1 MANLENFEKH
11 ELGLAPAE
19 TDLVPPILQSF
30 SSLFRL
36 RGKQVSAA
44 HLMSALAGSAPSPAA
59 CVRAVKALGL
69 DCKIVNR
76 ESLLDISN
84 MVLPCVLL
92 TKSQSSVVLVKYD
105 EKEATVIFPEHGH
118 EANVVPLEE
127 LQEEYS
133 GYAVFSI
140 VAPERDEK
148 LEKITRIY
156 TKHWFFDVVKQY
168 IPMYKSVLLA
178 TAFINI
184 LALMGP
190 LFMMNVYDRVIPNI
204 ALETLW
210 VLGFG
215 IMVGYIFEW
224 LLRLLRTQFTDRV
237 SRNMDVV
244 LSSRIMEKILSL
256 DITKNTYTSGGLMQ
270 AFRELDSIREF
281 FSASTMLVLID
292 VPFLV
297 FFLTIVFFI
306 GGPLV
311 SIPCVALVILLTYII
326 TLQKKMY
333 TQANVQQQGEREKN
347 SLLVEMITG
356 TEVIKT
362 VSAEPRMMRNW
373 EKISSYTADQNEKS
387 KRLQAGTNNMSLLLT
402 HFVSLALIVWGVYLI
417 SDQTL
422 TMGGLIASNMLTARS
437 MSFIVQFGGL
447 LPRWQGTKSALKD
460 LSNLMALPDEYA
472 SNTVDFGNLPHSIEL
487 MHVDFTFEGSPL
499 PALSDVSLKIAPGE
513 KVGVIGNMGSGKST
527 LSRVMVGLIEPSMGV
542 IKFGGVD
549 MRQLD
554 KREVRSRM
562 GYVPQE
568 AMLFQGTVRD
578 NICLGMPFVNDKL
591 LLRAAWL
598 TGVND
603 FIQNHPSGYSMP
615 VIERGGNLSGGQRQA
630 ITLARALLMDPDV
643 LILDEPTSNM
653 DGSTE
658 AALIKRLR
666 PHIRNK
672 TLIINMHRMS
682 LMQLVDRVIVLK
694 DGYIIADGPKGV
706 ILDKIKLPS

>member
-1 MANLENFEKH
+1 MANLENFEKQ
-11 ELGLAPAE
+11 ELGLAPSEA
-19 TDLVPPILQSF
+19 DLIPPLLQSF

-36 RGKQVSAA
+36 RGKQVSGA
-44 HLMSALAGSAPSPAA
+44 HLLSALAGSAPSAAA
-59 CVRAVKALGL
+59 CVRAAKALGL
-69 DCKIVNR
+69 ECKIVNR
-76 ESLLDISN
+76 EGIFDISN

-92 TKSQSSVVLVKYD
+92 TQNQGSVVLLKYN
-105 EKEATVIFPEHGH
+105 EEEATIIFPEHGH
-118 EANVVPLEE
+118 EPTVVSIED
-127 LQEEYS
+127 LQSEYS
-133 GYAVFSI
+133 GYAIFSI
-140 VAPERDEK
+140 VAPEKDDK

-156 TKHWFFDVVKQY
+156 TKHWFFDVLKQY
-168 IPMYKSVLLA
+168 LPMYKSVILA
-178 TAFINI
+178 SCFINL

-190 LFMMNVYDRVIPNI
+190 LFMMNIYDRVIPNI

-215 IMVGYIFEW
+215 ITVGYIFEW
-224 LLRLLRTQFTDRV
+224 LLRLLRAQFTDRV

-244 LSSRIMEKILSL
+244 LSSRVMEKVLGL

-281 FSASTMLVLID
+281 FSASTMLALVD
-292 VPFLV
+292 FPFLI
-297 FFLTIVFFI
+297 FFLTIVLFI

-311 SIPCVALVILLTYII
+311 AVPCVAIVILLTFII
-326 TLQKKMY
+326 SLQKNLYK
-333 TQANVQQQGEREKN
+333 QANVQQQGEREKN
-347 SLLVEMITG
+347 NLLVEMITG

-362 VSAEPRMMRNW
+362 ASAEPRMMRNW
-373 EKISSYTADQNEKS
+373 EKITSYSSDQNEKS
-387 KRLQAGTNNMSLLLT
+387 KRLQSRTNNMALLLT
-402 HFVSLALIVWGVYLI
+402 HFVSLGIIVWGVYLI

-437 MSFIVQFGGL
+437 MSFIVQLGGL

-460 LSNLMALPDEYA
+460 LNNLMNLPDEF
-472 SNTVDFGNLPHSIEL
+472 SSSTVDFGHLPHSIEL
-487 MHVDFTFEGSPL
+487 MHVDFSFEGSPL
-499 PALSDVSLKIAPGE
+499 PALSDVSIKIAPGE
-513 KVGVIGNMGSGKST
+513 KIGIIGNMGSGKST
-527 LSRVMVGLIEPSMGV
+527 LARVITGLIEPNNGV

-554 KREVRSRM
+554 KKEMRSRM

-598 TGVND
+598 AGVND
-603 FIQNHPSGYSMP
+603 FIQNHPAGYSMP
-615 VIERGGNLSGGQRQA
+615 VVERGGNLSGGQRQA

-643 LILDEPTSNM
+643 LIFDEPTSNM

-658 AALIKRLR
+658 SALIKRLR

-694 DGYIIADGPKGV
+694 DGYVIADGPKGA
-706 ILDKIKLPS
+706 ILDKIKLPA